1 MFLFLVSFIYAAPSN
16 TVTCPGPNNL
26 PPLRFHYVHG
36 DNIRVSR
43 DRAIAKR
50 FESFNKGVT
59 FSDRPVRP
67 NERVFIKFSEISN
80 NWSGVIRFGFTY
92 NDPVT
97 FNDSSTSRN
106 SLPKYA
112 CPDLTNRPGFWAKA
126 LNERYCERD
135 NILFY
140 YFTSSG
146 DVHFGING
154 EEKGTFF
161 AIPPPRE
168 PLWALVDVYGNCS
181 AIELLDSRVC
191 MYQHRSSRQ
200 TVSATSDIE
209 IDRIV
214 PHLQSLTVNE
224 SSEAVHRPPS
234 SLSRSRS
241 GTSLQTRVGG
251 GQSTLTPV
259 PLHRTRGRN
268 VHLTP
273 DKFVAT
279 RLETEFCQGYVFTAR
294 PIRIGEKLIVQ
305 VLRTEPMYVGALA
318 LGLTSCDPATL
329 QPTDLPDDSDLLLDR
344 PEYWVVSKDIA
355 SNPVRGDEI
364 IFSITTNGE
373 VQISKNDG
381 PATVIMHVDQSLTL
395 WAFLDVYGSTLSVRV
410 LSQMA
415 NGAQVTAPMSPQQ
428 QQYQTPISNS
438 ATMLSYHRPISQRY
452 ASQNLT
458 PADSIGSIEVMPA
471 TQISQSRRSIPV
483 ATTTPTPVATANRV
497 ISSSDCIQLQ
507 PGGTVLVVNL
517 PPANSNNDISGNSQ
531 NHQPQITQ
539 MPIQPPATV
548 NSAPI
553 TYTTNYVEVN
563 THIVPSRIVSRPFQ
577 CFVLLIKNLLFLFRP
592 SPNRPNHRNQPQQRN
607 HTARYRS
614 GKTQMQPI
622 LDRETNAPF
631 AMSMQSI
638 PCCIRAV
645 TCACAMNV
653 L

>member
-1 MFLFLVSFIYAAPSN
+1 MPNSSTSN
-16 TVTCPGPNNL
+16 PVTCPGPNNL

-36 DNIRVSR
+36 DNIRISR
-43 DRAIAKR
+43 DGALAKR

-59 FSDRPVRP
+59 FSDRPVKP

-97 FNDSSTSRN
+97 FNDSATSRN

-154 EEKGTFF
+154 EEKGIFF
-161 AIPPPRE
+161 TIPPPRE

-181 AIELLDSRVC
+181 AIEFLDSRVC
-191 MYQHRSSRQ
+191 MYQHRSGSRQ
-200 TVSATSDIE
+200 SVPSAASEVE

-214 PHLQSLTVNE
+214 PHLQSLSVNE
-224 SSEAVHRPPS
+224 DHRPP
-234 SLSRSRS
+234 LARSRS
-241 GTSLQTRVGG
+241 GTSLRT
-251 GQSTLTPV
+251 SLTPV
-259 PLHRTRGRN
+259 PFHRTRGRN
-268 VHLTP
+268 VHLSQ
-273 DKFVAT
+273 DKLVAT
-279 RLETEFCQGYVFTAR
+279 RVETEFCQGYVFTAR

-329 QPTDLPDDSDLLLDR
+329 QPSDLPDDSDLLLDR

-364 IFSITTNGE
+364 IFSITQNGE

-381 PATVIMHVDQSLTL
+381 SPTVIMHVDQSLQL
-395 WAFLDVYGSTLSVRV
+395 WAFLDVYGSTQSVRV

-415 NGAQVTAPMSPQQ
+415 PSP
-428 QQYQTPISNS
+428 QYQTPISNS
-438 ATMLSYHRPISQRY
+438 TTMLSIQRPISQRY

-458 PADSIGSIEVMPA
+458 PAESISSIEVMSSA
-471 TQISQSRRSIPV
+471 QISQSRRSIPV
-483 ATTTPTPVATANRV
+483 TTTTAAPANRV
-497 ISSSDCIQLQ
+497 ISSSDMIQLQ
-507 PGGTVLVVNL
+507 SGGTVLVVNL

-531 NHQPQITQ
+531 THQPQITQ
-539 MPIQPPATV
+539 MPIPPATL
-548 NSAPI
+548 NAGSI
-553 TYTTNYVEVN
+553 TYSSNYVE
-563 THIVPSRIVSRPFQ
+563 TKPTKPSSTPQYSSLSQWQDANAANLGQGNECTICYEHSIDSVLYTCGHMCMCYECAVKQWHGIGGGHCPLCRAIIRDVIRIYKS
-577 CFVLLIKNLLFLFRP
+577 
-592 SPNRPNHRNQPQQRN
+592 
-607 HTARYRS
+607 
-614 GKTQMQPI
+614 
-622 LDRETNAPF
+622 
-631 AMSMQSI
+631 
-638 PCCIRAV
+638 
-645 TCACAMNV
+645 
-653 L
+653 

>member
-1 MFLFLVSFIYAAPSN
+1 M
-16 TVTCPGPNNL
+16 TCPGPNNL

-36 DNIRVSR
+36 DNIRISR
-43 DRAIAKR
+43 DRSIAKR

-80 NWSGVIRFGFTY
+80 NWSGVIRFGFTF

-97 FNDSSTSRN
+97 FNDSTTSRN

-140 YFTSSG
+140 YYTSSG

-200 TVSATSDIE
+200 SVSANSDVE

-214 PHLQSLTVNE
+214 PHLQSMSVNE
-224 SSEAVHRPPS
+224 SDAVHRPPS

-241 GTSLQTRVGG
+241 GTSLHTRIGG
-251 GQSTLTPV
+251 NGQSALTPV
-259 PLHRTRGRN
+259 PFHRTRGRN
-268 VHLTP
+268 VHLSP
-273 DKFVAT
+273 DKFIAT
-279 RLETEFCQGYVFTAR
+279 RVETEFCQGYVFTAR

-329 QPTDLPDDSDLLLDR
+329 QPSDLPDDSDLLLDR

-364 IFSITTNGE
+364 IFSITANGE

-381 PATVIMHVDQSLTL
+381 PATIIMHVDQSLQL
-395 WAFLDVYGSTLSVRV
+395 WAFLDVYGSTQSVRV

-415 NGAQVTAPMSPQQ
+415 AATAPVSVPAPASQQ
-428 QQYQTPISNS
+428 QPYQTPISNS
-438 ATMLSYHRPISQRY
+438 TTMLSIQRPISQRY

-458 PADSIGSIEVMPA
+458 PAESIGSIEVMPA
-471 TQISQSRRSIPV
+471 AAQQLSQSRRSIPV
-483 ATTTPTPVATANRV
+483 AAATPTPVATANRV
-497 ISSSDCIQLQ
+497 ISSSDMIQLQ
-507 PGGTVLVVNL
+507 SGGTVLVVNL

-539 MPIQPPATV
+539 MPIPPPVAV

-553 TYTTNYVEVN
+553 TYSNNYVAVSKLMDHIALN
-563 THIVPSRIVSRPFQ
+563 VLCSSPMLLVLFHFTHAAIY
-577 CFVLLIKNLLFLFRP
+577 LFI
-592 SPNRPNHRNQPQQRN
+592 SNRPNHQSHQQRHQRN
-607 HTARYRS
+607 HT
-614 GKTQMQPI
+614 
-622 LDRETNAPF
+622 
-631 AMSMQSI
+631 
-638 PCCIRAV
+638 V
-645 TCACAMNV
+645 
-653 L
+653 

>member
-1 MFLFLVSFIYAAPSN
+1 MAVANNCKYFTPSSIISTNRIMFFSLFSFTATSN

-36 DNIRVSR
+36 DNIRISR
-43 DRAIAKR
+43 DGSVAKR
-50 FESFNKGVT
+50 YESFNKGVT
-59 FSDRPVRP
+59 FSDRPVKP

-92 NDPVT
+92 NDPAT
-97 FNDSSTSRN
+97 FNDSATSRN

-154 EEKGTFF
+154 EEKGIFF

-168 PLWALVDVYGNCS
+168 SLWALVDVYGNCS
-181 AIELLDSRVC
+181 AIEFLDSRVC
-191 MYQHRSSRQ
+191 MYQHRTGSRQ
-200 TVSATSDIE
+200 SVQSSANDVE

-214 PHLQSLTVNE
+214 PHLQSLSVNE
-224 SSEAVHRPPS
+224 EHRPV
-234 SLSRSRS
+234 LARSRS
-241 GTSLQTRVGG
+241 GSSLRTS
-251 GQSTLTPV
+251 LTPV
-259 PLHRTRGRN
+259 PFHRTRGRN
-268 VHLTP
+268 VLLSQ
-273 DKFVAT
+273 DKLIAT
-279 RLETEFCQGYVFTAR
+279 RVETEFCQGYVFAAR

-329 QPTDLPDDSDLLLDR
+329 QPSDLPDDSDLLLDR

-364 IFSITTNGE
+364 IFSISQNGE
-373 VQISKNDG
+373 VKISKNDG
-381 PATVIMHVDQSLTL
+381 PASVIMHVDQSLQL
-395 WAFLDVYGSTLSVRV
+395 WAFLDVYGSTQSVRV

-415 NGAQVTAPMSPQQ
+415 PSP
-428 QQYQTPISNS
+428 QYQTPTITNS
-438 ATMLSYHRPISQRY
+438 TPMLQTIQRPISQRY

-458 PADSIGSIEVMPA
+458 PAESVSSIEVIPT

-483 ATTTPTPVATANRV
+483 SAAPAPTPAPAPASRV
-497 ISSSDCIQLQ
+497 ISSSDMIQLQ
-507 PGGTVLVVNL
+507 SGGTVLVVNL

-531 NHQPQITQ
+531 AHQPQITQ
-539 MPIQPPATV
+539 MPIPPAQ
-548 NSAPI
+548 SAI
-553 TYTTNYVEVN
+553 TYSTNYVEVK
-563 THIVPSRIVSRPFQ
+563 IIFSFAFVFQ
-577 CFVLLIKNLLFLFRP
+577 TLFVHKCK
-592 SPNRPNHRNQPQQRN
+592 
-607 HTARYRS
+607 Y
-614 GKTQMQPI
+614 
-622 LDRETNAPF
+622 
-631 AMSMQSI
+631 
-638 PCCIRAV
+638 
-645 TCACAMNV
+645 
-653 L
+653 

>member
-1 MFLFLVSFIYAAPSN
+1 M
-16 TVTCPGPNNL
+16 
-26 PPLRFHYVHG
+26 HG

-43 DRAIAKR
+43 DRSIAKR

-106 SLPKYA
+106 TLPKYA

-181 AIELLDSRVC
+181 AIEFLDSRVC

-200 TVSATSDIE
+200 SVSANSDIE

-214 PHLQSLTVNE
+214 PHLQTLSVNE
-224 SSEAVHRPPS
+224 SDAVHRPPS

-241 GTSLQTRVGG
+241 GTSLHTRIGGNGGGGG
-251 GQSTLTPV
+251 GQSALTPV
-259 PLHRTRGRN
+259 PFHRTRGRN
-268 VHLTP
+268 VHLSP
-273 DKFVAT
+273 DKFIAT
-279 RLETEFCQGYVFTAR
+279 RVETEFCQGYVFTAR

-329 QPTDLPDDSDLLLDR
+329 QPSDLPDDSDLLLDR

-364 IFSITTNGE
+364 IFSITANGE

-381 PATVIMHVDQSLTL
+381 PATIIMHVDQSLTL
-395 WAFLDVYGSTLSVRV
+395 WAFLDVYGSTQSVRV

-415 NGAQVTAPMSPQQ
+415 IAAPVAAPAPAPQQ
-428 QQYQTPISNS
+428 SPYQTPISNS
-438 ATMLSYHRPISQRY
+438 TTMLSIQRPISQRY

-458 PADSIGSIEVMPA
+458 PAESIGSIEVMPA
-471 TQISQSRRSIPV
+471 AAAQQINQSRRSIPV
-483 ATTTPTPVATANRV
+483 ANATPTPVATTNRV
-497 ISSSDCIQLQ
+497 ISSSDMIQLQ
-507 PGGTVLVVNL
+507 SGGTVLVVNL

-539 MPIQPPATV
+539 MPIPPPVAV

-553 TYTTNYVEVN
+553 TYTTNYEVN
-563 THIVPSRIVSRPFQ
+563 KIYPKPFYLV
-577 CFVLLIKNLLFLFRP
+577 F
-592 SPNRPNHRNQPQQRN
+592 
-607 HTARYRS
+607 
-614 GKTQMQPI
+614 
-622 LDRETNAPF
+622 PF
-631 AMSMQSI
+631 YS
-638 PCCIRAV
+638 
-645 TCACAMNV
+645 
-653 L
+653 

>member
-1 MFLFLVSFIYAAPSN
+1 M
-16 TVTCPGPNNL
+16 

-36 DNIRVSR
+36 DNIRISR

-50 FESFNKGVT
+50 YESFNKGVT

-80 NWSGVIRFGFTY
+80 NWSGVIRFGFTF

-106 SLPKYA
+106 TLPKYA

-200 TVSATSDIE
+200 SVSANSEVE

-214 PHLQSLTVNE
+214 PHLQSLSVNE
-224 SSEAVHRPPS
+224 SDAVHRPPS
-234 SLSRSRS
+234 ALSRSRS
-241 GTSLQTRVGG
+241 GTSLHTRIG
-251 GQSTLTPV
+251 GQSALTPV
-259 PLHRTRGRN
+259 PFHRTRGRN
-268 VHLTP
+268 VHLSP
-273 DKFVAT
+273 DKFIAT
-279 RLETEFCQGYVFTAR
+279 RVETEFCQGYVFTAR

-329 QPTDLPDDSDLLLDR
+329 QPSDLPDDSDLLLDR

-364 IFSITTNGE
+364 IFSITASGE

-395 WAFLDVYGSTLSVRV
+395 WAFLDVYGSTQSVRV

-415 NGAQVTAPMSPQQ
+415 SAAPVAAPAPASQQ
-428 QQYQTPISNS
+428 QQQSYQTPISNS
-438 ATMLSYHRPISQRY
+438 TTMLSIQRPISQRY

-458 PADSIGSIEVMPA
+458 PAESIGSIEVMPTA
-471 TQISQSRRSIPV
+471 AQQISQSRRSIPV
-483 ATTTPTPVATANRV
+483 ATATPTPVATTNRV
-497 ISSSDCIQLQ
+497 ISSSDMIQLQ
-507 PGGTVLVVNL
+507 SGGTVLVVNL

-539 MPIQPPATV
+539 MPVAV
-548 NSAPI
+548 NSTPI
-553 TYTTNYVEVN
+553 TYSSNYVEVN
-563 THIVPSRIVSRPFQ
+563 KSITPSFQRFHCVSCMKLVNAHENSFS
-577 CFVLLIKNLLFLFRP
+577 CFLFLTDKTIKTTGSSINAIIQFDI
-592 SPNRPNHRNQPQQRN
+592 SM
-607 HTARYRS
+607 ARCKCGQSRA
-614 GKTQMQPI
+614 GKRMHH
-622 LDRETNAPF
+622 L
-631 AMSMQSI
+631 
-638 PCCIRAV
+638 
-645 TCACAMNV
+645 

>member
-1 MFLFLVSFIYAAPSN
+1 MFVSFLVFFFKFTATSN

-36 DNIRVSR
+36 DNIRISR
-43 DRAIAKR
+43 DGSVAKR

-59 FSDRPVRP
+59 FSDRPVKP

-92 NDPVT
+92 NDPAT
-97 FNDSSTSRN
+97 FNDSTTSRN

-154 EEKGTFF
+154 EEKGIFF

-181 AIELLDSRVC
+181 AIEFLDSRVC
-191 MYQHRSSRQ
+191 MYQHRAGSRQ
-200 TVSATSDIE
+200 SVQSSANDIE

-214 PHLQSLTVNE
+214 PHLQTLSVNDE
-224 SSEAVHRPPS
+224 HRPAA
-234 SLSRSRS
+234 LARSRS
-241 GTSLQTRVGG
+241 GTTMQRTSLA
-251 GQSTLTPV
+251 PV
-259 PLHRTRGRN
+259 PFHRTRGRN
-268 VHLTP
+268 VHLSQ
-273 DKFVAT
+273 DKLIAT
-279 RLETEFCQGYVFTAR
+279 RVETEFCQGYVFTAR

-329 QPTDLPDDSDLLLDR
+329 QPSDLPDDSDLLLDR

-364 IFSITTNGE
+364 IFSISQNGE

-381 PATVIMHVDQSLTL
+381 PASVIMHVDQSLQL
-395 WAFLDVYGSTLSVRV
+395 WAFLDVYGSTQSVRV

-415 NGAQVTAPMSPQQ
+415 PSS
-428 QQYQTPISNS
+428 QYQAANITNS
-438 ATMLSYHRPISQRY
+438 TQMLSIQRPISQRY

-458 PADSIGSIEVMPA
+458 PSESISSIEVIPA
-471 TQISQSRRSIPV
+471 AQITQSRRSIPV
-483 ATTTPTPVATANRV
+483 SAAPVPAPTQAPASRV
-497 ISSSDCIQLQ
+497 ISSSDMIQLQ
-507 PGGTVLVVNL
+507 SGGTVLVVNL

-531 NHQPQITQ
+531 AHQPQITQ
-539 MPIQPPATV
+539 MPIPSAQV
-548 NSAPI
+548 NSGSI
-553 TYTTNYVEVN
+553 TYSNNYVEVKI
-563 THIVPSRIVSRPFQ
+563 TFHFISF
-577 CFVLLIKNLLFLFRP
+577 
-592 SPNRPNHRNQPQQRN
+592 
-607 HTARYRS
+607 
-614 GKTQMQPI
+614 
-622 LDRETNAPF
+622 
-631 AMSMQSI
+631 
-638 PCCIRAV
+638 
-645 TCACAMNV
+645 
-653 L
+653 